1 MPHGAAREPMHVLG
15 ISCFYHDACAVL
27 MRDGEV
33 VAAMQEERFNRD
45 KFSPVFPI
53 QAINACLQQ
62 GGITILDVDEIAFY
76 EKMFLKFERTMLS
89 HMAGWPWT
97 LGNFVE
103 TMPLWL
109 KDRLAVPF
117 TIEDELSFKKPV
129 LHVKH
134 HLSHAASSFL
144 MSPFERAAIVTVDG
158 VGEYACATWGTGHG
172 TTIDIR
178 AEQHYPHSLGL
189 LYSILTAFLGFP
201 VFAGEGKVMALAEYG
216 KPTHLDAFHKLVD
229 LREDGSFELR
239 TRFFSFNRG
248 TTMHNARFEEIFGP
262 ARAEGAPLEPRHK
275 DIACSLQRFTED
287 VLLKIV
293 RHVHQQTGETKLCL
307 AGGCFLNVTAN
318 GRIRD
323 EGPFEQ
329 IFIQPAV
336 GDAGGALGAA
346 AFVMHSHLGITRGAP
361 MASCAL
367 GDSSSDYQMEV
378 LLRNAKLPFVRLDE
392 AALTATVADRLAAGK
407 IVGWYQ
413 GRMEFG
419 PRALGNRSILAHP
432 GLPQTKQRLNDV
444 IKHREAF
451 RPFGASV
458 LADQVGHF
466 FEQESESPFMLM
478 THSIRPG
485 VADRIPAV
493 AHVNGTCRIQTVT
506 AEHNGIYHQL
516 ISAFAARTGI
526 PMVLNTSF
534 NDTEPIVHKPEE
546 ALRCW
551 TESGMDCLAL
561 GPFFLEKNA

>member
-1 MPHGAAREPMHVLG
+1 MNVLG

-27 MRDGEV
+27 MRNGEV

-62 GGITILDVDEIAFY
+62 GGITILDVDEVAFY

-89 HMAGWPWT
+89 HLAGWPWT
-97 LGNFVE
+97 MRNFVD

-117 TIEDELSFKKPV
+117 NIEEELRFKKPV

-158 VGEYACATWGTGHG
+158 VGEYACATWGTGQG
-172 TTIDIR
+172 STIDIR
-178 AEQHYPHSLGL
+178 QEQHYPHSLGL
-189 LYSILTAFLGFP
+189 LYSIVTAFLGFR
-201 VFAGEGKVMALAEYG
+201 VFSGEGKVMALAEFG
-216 KPTHLDAFHKLVD
+216 EPTHLDAFHKLVD
-229 LREDGSFELR
+229 LRDDGSFELR
-239 TRFFSFNRG
+239 TEHFSFNRG
-248 TTMHNARFEEIFGP
+248 TKMHNRRFEALFGP
-262 ARAEGAPLEPRHK
+262 ERTEGEPIEQRHK

-293 RHVHQQTGETKLCL
+293 NHVHRQTGETKLCL

-323 EGPFEQ
+323 ETPFEEV
-329 IFIQPAV
+329 FIQPAV

-346 AFVMHSHLGITRGAP
+346 AYVMHSHLGIARGAP
-361 MASCAL
+361 MRSCAL
-367 GDSSSDYQMEV
+367 GDSFKEHQMEV
-378 LLRNAKLPFVRLDE
+378 LLRNAKAPFTRLDE
-392 AALTATVADRLAAGK
+392 DELVATVADRLAAGK

-432 GLPQTKQRLNDV
+432 GLPDTKQRLNDV

-458 LADQVGHF
+458 LADRVGEF
-466 FEQESESPFMLM
+466 FEQDGESPFMLM
-478 THSIRPG
+478 THKLRTDM
-485 VADRIPAV
+485 ADRIPAV
-493 AHVNGTCRIQTVT
+493 AHVNQTCRIQTVT
-506 AEHNGIYHQL
+506 AEDNGIYHRL
-516 ISAFAARTGI
+516 ISAFADRTGI

-534 NDTEPIVHKPEE
+534 NDQEPIVRKPEE
-546 ALRCW
+546 AFRCW
-551 TESGMDCLAL
+551 TDSGMDCLVL
-561 GPFFLEKNA
+561 GPFLVEKKTEEKNT